1 MSSPTDQAGKAL
13 RRAGLARAMTWGAAA
28 LGIGFVAAFMAQAG
42 FFTAML
48 PEEPKPQPQAQA
60 DQTSATASTV
70 SGLDTERQPYEV
82 TARRGWQDDATP
94 TLVHLE
100 APQGV
105 FRRPAGAQYM
115 ISAETG
121 LYDTETKKLDLTG
134 NVLLEQQDRFKARM
148 DRANVVVEEKRLTSD
163 GPVAVDFGTGTV
175 NANGLQ
181 ITDDGRRILFLNG
194 VKARFDAPQA
204 KGDVN
209 P

>member
-1 MSSPTDQAGKAL
+1 MSSPTDQARKAV
-13 RRAGLARAMTWGAAA
+13 RRAGLARVMTWLAAA
-28 LGIGFVAAFMAQAG
+28 LGIGFVIAFMSQAG

-48 PEEPKPQPQAQA
+48 PQPPKPAPEVQAGQI
-60 DQTSATASTV
+60 SATNSTV
-70 SGLDTERQPYEV
+70 SGIDTEQQPYEV
-82 TARRGWQDDATP
+82 TAKRGWQDEATP

-100 APQGV
+100 EPQGI
-105 FRRPAGAQYM
+105 FRRPAGAEYT

-121 LYDTETKKLDLTG
+121 LYDTETRKLDLKG
-134 NVLLEQQDRFKARM
+134 NVLLEQKDRFKARM
-148 DRANVVVEEKRLTSD
+148 DRANVVVEEKRLNSD
-163 GPVAVDFGTGTV
+163 GPVAVDFGSGTV

-204 KGDVN
+204 KGDAN